1 MDDALEV
8 EEGEAV
14 KTPLDGWELSE
25 QQRRFIE
32 SLIDEGDLWDNDIK
46 STVNNHSKYIDMFDD
61 I

>member
-1 MDDALEV
+1 MGYALEV

-32 SLIDEGDLWDNDIK
+32 SLIDEEK
-46 STVNNHSKYIDMFDD
+46 
-61 I
+61 

>member
-8 EEGEAV
+8 EEGEEE

-32 SLIDEGDLWDNDIK
+32 SLIDEEK
-46 STVNNHSKYIDMFDD
+46 
-61 I
+61 